1 MFACLHVMHSLQLQ
15 TILFTTD
22 EVILEA
28 VSKNDEAFE
37 GEMLS
42 DTDEDVPFQ
51 RPSTADNEEED
62 EVGLTVS
69 QLLLFS

>member
-1 MFACLHVMHSLQLQ
+1 MYSWQLQ

-22 EVILEA
+22 EAILEA

-42 DTDEDVPFQ
+42 DSEEDLPFQ
-51 RPSTADNEEED
+51 RPSTADNEEDD
-62 EVGLTVS
+62 EVGHLV
-69 QLLLFS
+69 